1 MKRSMISRG
10 TTYLNSTYGKGLA
23 TPLLLFTALLLWG
36 MSATAQDSKE
46 LLKHQEKAAQ
56 ASLDLT
62 FQANTDLTQNQDDVQ
77 AEMAYREAI
86 SKNDSNS
93 VAKYNLGNLYYRN
106 NSMGEAFIRYKEAGL
121 SSDDKAERHKAY
133 HNLGNVFMKNKEF
146 SKAVEA
152 YKEALRNDPTDDET
166 RYNLAL
172 AKQER
177 KKQQDQNKDN
187 QDKKDDQ
194 DKKDQNKDDKENK
207 EDNQQNNKDKKDDKQ
222 GEDKKEEQG
231 DQKDKKQEGE
241 DGNEQ
246 KQPQDNKPEQG
257 DKKPNE
263 QPQDNQQPPRP
274 NQLSPQQ
281 IKNILE
287 AMNNEEKKVRER
299 INAQEVKGK
308 PIRNE
313 KDW

>member
-1 MKRSMISRG
+1 MISRG
-10 TTYLNSTYGKGLA
+10 TTYRNSRSSKRIA
-23 TPLLLFTALLLWG
+23 VQLLLLTALMLWG
-36 MSATAQDSKE
+36 VSATAQNSKK
-46 LLKHQEKAAQ
+46 LLKQKDAAAETSLELTYKA
-56 ASLDLT
+56 
-62 FQANTDLTQNQDDVQ
+62 NIDLTQNQNDVE

-106 NSMGEAFIRYKEAGL
+106 NSMGEAFMRYKEAGL
-121 SSDDKAERHKAY
+121 SSDNKAERHKAY

-146 SKAVEA
+146 SKAIEA

-172 AKQER
+172 AKEER

-194 DKKDQNKDDKENK
+194 DKKDQNKDDKDNK
-207 EDNQQNNKDKKDDKQ
+207 KDNQQNNKDKKDDKQ
-222 GEDKKEEQG
+222 GEDKKDEQG

-241 DGNEQ
+241 DGDQQ

-257 DKKPNE
+257 DKKSNE
-263 QPQDNQQPPRP
+263 QPQDNQQQPRP

>member
-46 LLKHQEKAAQ
+46 LLKQQEKAAQ

-152 YKEALRNDPTDDET
+152 YKEALRNDPTDDQT

-172 AKQER
+172 AKQKRDNE
-177 KKQQDQNKDN
+177 QNQNQDNQDQNDEDNQKDQN
-187 QDKKDDQ
+187 QDNKDQNQDNKQNDQDKKDDNTGQ
-194 DKKDQNKDDKENK
+194 EKKD
-207 EDNQQNNKDKKDDKQ
+207 
-222 GEDKKEEQG
+222 EQG
-231 DQKDKKQEGE
+231 DQKDKNQPE
-241 DGNEQ
+241 DQGQ
-246 KQPQDNKPEQG
+246 QQPQDNKPDQG
-257 DKKPNE
+257 DKQPSEKPQE
-263 QPQDNQQPPRP
+263 NQQPPRP
-274 NQLSPQQ
+274 
-281 IKNILE
+281 
-287 AMNNEEKKVRER
+287 
-299 INAQEVKGK
+299 
-308 PIRNE
+308 
-313 KDW
+313 

>member
-1 MKRSMISRG
+1 MISRG
-10 TTYLNSTYGKGLA
+10 TTYCNSRCFKGTVLQ
-23 TPLLLFTALLLWG
+23 LFLFTAVLLWG
-36 MSATAQDSKE
+36 VNATAQDSK
-46 LLKHQEKAAQ
+46 LLKQKEEAARK
-56 ASLDLT
+56 SLGFTYEANENLT
-62 FQANTDLTQNQDDVQ
+62 HSQDDVQ
-77 AEMAYREAI
+77 AEMAYRKAI

-106 NSMGEAFIRYKEAGL
+106 NSLGEAFMRYKEAGL
-121 SSDDKAERHKAY
+121 TSEDKAERHKAY

-146 SKAVEA
+146 PKAVEA

-172 AKQER
+172 AKEEQ

-187 QDKKDDQ
+187 QDKKDDKDQKDKDQENKDDQNQDQKNNEDKKDDDQGQ
-194 DKKDQNKDDKENK
+194 DKKD
-207 EDNQQNNKDKKDDKQ
+207 
-222 GEDKKEEQG
+222 EQG
-231 DQKDKKQEGE
+231 DQKDKEQEGK
-241 DGNEQ
+241 DDEQ
-246 KQPQDNKPEQG
+246 KKQPQDNKPEQN
-257 DKKPNE
+257 DQKPDGE
-263 QPQDNQQPPRP
+263 PKENQQPPRP

-299 INAQEVKGK
+299 INAEKVKGK
-308 PIRNE
+308 PVRNE